1 VEADDDEEA
10 DPAVA
15 EAEEKR
21 LYEEKRAQIEQ
32 EKQALAENQAVSAE
46 EKAKLAE
53 VIKARSKELESEKK
67 AKKELAAK
75 IAAMEGKLLVGGKTI
90 HDRTSEQEREL
101 ERRRVEAAK
110 EREREREMQQK
121 LKEEEERR
129 LEKMAS
135 FNSKEQ
141 ERDIITKKLKKLWA
155 KFQAAKGEID
165 DEHEEFA
172 RAREEMYQT
181 TRDLQRE
188 LKLRQLIIEHFI
200 PVEEAK
206 KVEERAEFDAELD
219 QWHLKPLGHSREG
232 GGGAVAVQKRPI
244 SAIPGS
250 RHAISQD
257 AQQRALVDRN
267 PRYRPENI
275 YLVELE
281 MPERTTQDYVGPMVD
296 PRVQAAID
304 NALRPEDDL
313 DMEAQPDDFLAA
325 GVARAKEAKRRAK
338 SRSKSG
344 SGSSAGDGGEDEDR
358 ERRSRSKSK
367 SKSSRRRKAEK
378 EAAAAAAVADPDHVP
393 ESKVR
398 TIGGS
403 VF

>member
-1 VEADDDEEA
+1 
-10 DPAVA
+10 
-15 EAEEKR
+15 
-21 LYEEKRAQIEQ
+21 
-32 EKQALAENQAVSAE
+32 
-46 EKAKLAE
+46 
-53 VIKARSKELESEKK
+53 
-67 AKKELAAK
+67 
-75 IAAMEGKLLVGGKTI
+75 MLLVGGKTI
-90 HDRTSEQEREL
+90 HDRTSEQERLL
-101 ERRRVEAAK
+101 ETKRIEASR

-141 ERDIITKKLKKLWA
+141 ERDVITKKLKKLWA

-165 DEHEEFA
+165 DEQEEFA

-188 LKLRQLIIEHFI
+188 LKLRQMIIEHFI
-200 PVEEAK
+200 PVDEAK
-206 KVEERAEFDAELD
+206 KVEERAEFDPELD
-219 QWHLKPLGHSREG
+219 QWHLKPLGHSKEG
-232 GGGAVAVQKRPI
+232 GGGAVAVQKRPV

-250 RHAISQD
+250 RHAITQD
-257 AQQRALVDRN
+257 AQQRALIDRN

-325 GVARAKEAKRRAK
+325 GVARAKEAKKEAKRRAK
-338 SRSKSG
+338 ARSKSG
-344 SGSSAGDGGEDEDR
+344 SSSAGDGGEDEDR
-358 ERRSRSKSK
+358 GERRSRSSK
-367 SKSSRRRKAEK
+367 SKSSSSRRRRAEK
-378 EAAAAAAVADPDHVP
+378 EGAAAAAEVDPDHVP
-393 ESKVR
+393 VSKVR